1 MLQYSISASIT
12 VKGLLRPALLMQYIK
27 LNVLFYGQKHNTSGI
42 YAITKQVDQVD
53 INGYRTTLSL
63 LRIPESQT
71 GSPIL

>member
-1 MLQYSISASIT
+1 
-12 VKGLLRPALLMQYIK
+12 MQYIK